1 MSNSFNAL
9 VQHQIRVSINRL
21 MKEHL
26 LRLES
31 IPGINYND
39 ERKLILDRGN
49 DAMRELCNFVD
60 KFEIV
65 GVQIG
70 NE

>member
-1 MSNSFNAL
+1 
-9 VQHQIRVSINRL
+9 